1 MQRYWTLSR
10 VSSGAHLALEILW
23 YLGWGWGRL
32 SKWGMMTEIFAERPP
47 VQAAIENG
55 YWLRWHRF
63 DEDGLEDFDYDE
75 DGLEDSN
82 VDLEKAVVGPELRLN
97 FTEVGHVHFIIT
109 TTCSTYLLHS
119 TIMSFG
125 FFLHFDFLFHS
136 VANFKRSTIILKSVI
151 T

>member
-1 MQRYWTLSR
+1 MRTIVKVRHDDGNLCGTTTGASGDRKWILITL
-10 VSSGAHLALEILW
+10 HW
-23 YLGWGWGRL
+23 
-32 SKWGMMTEIFAERPP
+32 
-47 VQAAIENG
+47 
-55 YWLRWHRF
+55 F

-82 VDLEKAVVGPELRLN
+82 VDLEKAVVGPDLRLN

-125 FFLHFDFLFHS
+125 FFLHLH
-136 VANFKRSTIILKSVI
+136 LHLQ
-151 T
+151 